1 MARNITMATGKV
13 AFTVSFPV
21 EVLIK
26 SDPKTE
32 AKKNPRLIK
41 NLLLHLSHW
50 KKWIACNAASP
61 PPHRISPGTTR
72 LYFLVIMWKN
82 SNENLPLKDF
92 CF

>member
-41 NLLLHLSHW
+41 NLLLHLSHLRSELH
-50 KKWIACNAASP
+50 AMLP
-61 PPHRISPGTTR
+61 PPPPRISPGTIR

-92 CF
+92 C

>member
-41 NLLLHLSHW
+41 NLLLHLSH
-50 KKWIACNAASP
+50 
-61 PPHRISPGTTR
+61 
-72 LYFLVIMWKN
+72 
-82 SNENLPLKDF
+82 
-92 CF
+92 

>member
-41 NLLLHLSHW
+41 NLLLHLSLW
-50 KKWIACNAASP
+50 KKWISCNAASP
-61 PPHRISPGTTR
+61 SHPPHLSRDDSTLLFGN
-72 LYFLVIMWKN
+72 YAKK
-82 SNENLPLKDF
+82 LK
-92 CF
+92 